1 MEVAVETPPAAP
13 APSSEPL
20 ATRHRHSVVRI
31 IVITHVL
38 LALLTATVVVMVYNN
53 LGGNL
58 QSLPGVPASVDR
70 PDEVDVAGPKKPLNI
85 LVMGS
90 DSRDGKGND
99 IDGLTGGG
107 ARSDTTLLLHVS
119 ADRKD
124 AYGVS
129 LPRDAIVDRPDC
141 AMPGGKM
148 VAGEDDVM
156 FNSAFEVGGPIC
168 TVQMVEALTNI
179 RVNHYV
185 TIDFNGFK
193 DMVDA
198 VNGVEVCIPKEVND
212 YQHDIFLDAGRQT
225 LTGQQA
231 LNYVRERTV
240 LSVTGDIGRMKR
252 QQAFIA
258 SMVNKVISAGTL
270 SRPDRVFRFL
280 DAATESLYVDEDL
293 DSLAALVNLAKQFQD
308 TGLTKIRFITV
319 PIEEY
324 EPDPN
329 RLVWTNAAMDLWRR
343 MRNDLPLGKTFS
355 EDSLSANE
363 PVGTPSGGPSGGG
376 SPGGGEPSP
385 GQQEQDAERLANGLC
400 A

>member
-1 MEVAVETPPAAP
+1 MNVADETPPAEP
-13 APSSEPL
+13 APTSEPL
-20 ATRHRHSVVRI
+20 APRHRRSVVRI
-31 IVITHVL
+31 IVTTQLL

-53 LGGNL
+53 LSGNL
-58 QSLPGVPASVDR
+58 QALPGVPSSVDR
-70 PDEVDVAGPKKPLNI
+70 PEEMDFDGPKKPLNI

-90 DSRDGKGND
+90 DSREGEGND
-99 IDGLTGGG
+99 IDGQTGLG

-141 AMPGGKM
+141 AMSDGET
-148 VAGEDDVM
+148 VAGEEDVL
-156 FNSAFEVGGPIC
+156 FNTAFSVGGPLC
-168 TVQMVEALTNI
+168 TIQMVEKLTDI

-198 VNGVEVCIPKEVND
+198 VKGVEVCIPKEVND
-212 YQHDIFLDAGRQT
+212 PQHDIFLDAGRQT
-225 LTGQQA
+225 LTGPEA

-270 SRPDRVFRFL
+270 SRPDRVYRFL
-280 DAATESLYVDEDL
+280 DAATESLYVDQDL
-293 DSLAALVNLAKQFQD
+293 DSLAALVDLARQFQD
-308 TGLTKIRFITV
+308 TGLTKIKFITV

-324 EPDPN
+324 ELDAN
-329 RLVWTNAAMDLWRR
+329 RLVWTDAAKDLWRR
-343 MRNDLPLGKTFS
+343 MRNDLPLGKNFA
-355 EDSLSANE
+355 EDSLSADE
-363 PVGTPSGGPSGGG
+363 SVGTPSGGPSEA
-376 SPGGGEPSP
+376 SGERA
-385 GQQEQDAERLANGLC
+385 GEQEDDAERLANGLC